1 MGSDGGLGGRAAVV
15 GGRPAR
21 VRTAGDDPEQGD
33 ATPAGRRRPAR
44 LSLAGLAGA
53 LLFFSWTLTPSLLPR
68 VWYLQGV
75 QSGIGAATGY
85 GIAVLAWWILRT
97 ARVPRPGPRWHRWV
111 GYGLGVV
118 ACGVVPTMMIA
129 GARWQIESRRL
140 IGMPVDQPANYVGT
154 LAVATGVAGALL
166 GLARLCRVTTRTVAR
181 FLGRWVPG
189 APARV
194 TAMLLVTA
202 LLLGLVEGL
211 LTNVASRAANHVF
224 ALRDDGDEPGVARP
238 SGRLRSGGPGS
249 LVPWRSLGREGRV
262 FVSAGPTPTEISQV
276 TGAPAK
282 RPIRVYAGRASAPG
296 TRDRARLAVR
306 ELQRTG
312 AFDRKVLA
320 VATAT
325 GTGWVDSGLSDP
337 LEYLYGGDTAE
348 VSMQY
353 SFLPSWLSFVAD
365 KSRSRAA
372 GQALFDEV
380 YRAWAERPADDRPK
394 LVVFGESLGAFGGEA
409 AFRGLSDLTARTDG
423 AVWVGP
429 PNESR
434 LWRRFVRHRDA
445 GTPQWRPQYADGA
458 RVRFMGRPADLARGG
473 ATWHRPRVVYLQHA
487 SDPIVW
493 WSPDLLLHRP
503 PWLRGPRG
511 PDVPRAMRWY
521 PFVTFWQV
529 TADMV
534 FSTDVPPGH
543 GHRYGADTV
552 DAWTAVA
559 APEGWTPARTAR
571 LRTIFEHRAVRGTGS

>member
-1 MGSDGGLGGRAAVV
+1 MSPDDV
-15 GGRPAR
+15 RPR
-21 VRTAGDDPEQGD
+21 RHRLPE
-33 ATPAGRRRPAR
+33 R

-85 GIAVLAWWILRT
+85 AIAVTAWWVLRT
-97 ARVPRPGPRWHRWV
+97 ARVPRPSRRLHRRLA
-111 GYGLGVV
+111 YGLAAI
-118 ACGVVPTMMIA
+118 ACVLVPTMMIA
-129 GARWQIESRRL
+129 GANWQIDARRL
-140 IGMPVDQPANYVGT
+140 IGMPVDEPANYAGTFAVAVGT
-154 LAVATGVAGALL
+154 AGALL
-166 GLARLCRVTTRTVAR
+166 GAVRLVRDTTHVTAR
-181 FLGRWVPG
+181 FLARWIPA

-211 LTNVASRAANHVF
+211 VPNLAARATNHVF
-224 ALRDDGDEPGVARP
+224 ALQDAGDEPGVTRP
-238 SGRLRSGGPGS
+238 TGRLRSGGPGS
-249 LVPWRSLGREGRV
+249 LTAWNTLGREGRA
-262 FVSAGPTPTEISQV
+262 FVAGGPTPAEIGQV

-282 RPIRVYAGRASAPG
+282 RPIRVYAGRATAPD
-296 TRDRARLAVR
+296 TEERARLAVR
-306 ELQRTG
+306 ELRRTG
-312 AFDRKVLA
+312 AFDRRVLA

-353 SFLPSWLSFVAD
+353 SFLPSWLSFLAD

-372 GQALFDEV
+372 GRALFDAV
-380 YRAWAERPADDRPK
+380 YRAWVRRPAKHRPK

-409 AFRGLSDLTARTDG
+409 AFRDLDDLTSRTDG

-429 PNESR
+429 PNQTR
-434 LWRRFVRHRDA
+434 LWRGFVHRRDA
-445 GTPQWRPQYADGA
+445 GSPQWRPRYDGGA
-458 RVRFMGRPADLARGG
+458 RVRFMGARADLAREGRP
-473 ATWHRPRVVYLQHA
+473 WERPRVVYLQHA

-503 PWLRGPRG
+503 PWLHGPRG

-552 DAWTAVA
+552 DAWASVA
-559 APEGWTPARTAR
+559 APEGWTSARTAR
-571 LRTIFEHRAVRGTGS
+571 LRTIFEHRALRGSSS